1 MPHFRAACSTSER
14 MLTAMPTAQT
24 TVTEPAREYLLG
36 HSSGEIRRL
45 ILQHQL
51 YAPTTRR
58 LFEAAGIGR
67 GMRVLD
73 IGSGAGDV
81 ALLLADL
88 VGPTGRVIGID
99 RNETALQTARAR
111 ADAAGWRNI
120 TFKAVDVWHLEGL
133 SGLDAVVG
141 RWILMHLDR
150 QAELIRAL
158 ATLLRPG
165 GIVAF
170 LESDFSMAPRSVPDL
185 PLAKRTRDVLL
196 PRDLPGVPDAAMG
209 SKLFQV
215 FLDAGLPAPELRLE
229 APMGGGP
236 DWPGYEYTAET
247 LRSLMPVLQRLVDVD
262 PSTLDVDSLAERLR
276 AEAVEHR
283 AVEILPVVIGA
294 WTRKAA

>member
-1 MPHFRAACSTSER
+1 
-14 MLTAMPTAQT
+14 MPTAHS

-36 HSSGEIRRL
+36 HSAGELRRL
-45 ILQHQL
+45 TLQHQL

-58 LFEAAGIGR
+58 LFEAAGIGQ

-88 VGPTGRVIGID
+88 VGPSGRVIGID
-99 RNETALQTARAR
+99 RNETALQVARTR
-111 ADAAGWRNI
+111 ADAAGWRNM
-120 TFKAVDVWHLEGL
+120 TFKAVDVWNLDGL
-133 SGLDAVVG
+133 SDLDAVVG

-150 QAELIRAL
+150 QPELIRKL

-170 LESDFSMAPRSVPDL
+170 QESDFSMPPRSVPDL
-185 PLAKRTRDVLL
+185 PLARQTRDVLL
-196 PRDLPGVPDAAMG
+196 PRDIPGLPDPAMG
-209 SKLFQV
+209 SRLFQV

-236 DWPGYEYTAET
+236 DWPGYEYLAET
-247 LRSLMPVLQRLVDVD
+247 LRSLMPMLQRIIQVDPATIDVD
-262 PSTLDVDSLAERLR
+262 TLAERLC

-283 AVEILPVVIGA
+283 AVDILPVVVGA